1 MSTVSPASLEEIC
14 LSFISANIEDL
25 CHKDVQ
31 GVQYGEVSCQ
41 KLSFISPLFLHEHL
55 ADNIMRCL
63 SRDGNLTD
71 RTASLFVD
79 PRRCRIR
86 NFNLRK
92 CQLSFSVLKLLL
104 GKHRVEKLDLTETK
118 MFSSSL
124 FFLLLNGMSSTVRE
138 LNLSCTSFVLDFAAM
153 KPLSCLTHLD
163 VSHCTPINDHLM
175 SVAAQNMDRLQHI
188 NVSNTAIRHV
198 SSFGK
203 LRGQLKTLIAFNT
216 PVAWTKPAEFKD
228 FTLLQKLDISRSS
241 DNDWH
246 HDGTIESIKFDEMLT
261 DQCMMPNLVS
271 LDISGVS
278 AVTADAL
285 QSFLSSHPKLEFLGL
300 CLMSRNLQEQLERIS
315 PLLKITG
322 EATEKQI
329 LCSLQMYPDRA
340 DYMREALKRLSC
352 INNHWTARKPQIL
365 KLVLTPLEKHLG
377 DLHVQVGAITCVL
390 KIIREKGGEAGPEVH
405 PHLLSKV
412 ASLVLSAMRTFPE
425 KHQFLRICMLILQT
439 QQIRE
444 KATFNYFEASC
455 LVMDALCNFHGNQD
469 TCQLAIKLCANL
481 CAKLLLT
488 QMEKHP
494 NDFNIQSAAIT
505 CVGNIVI
512 ARGKEADP
520 EVHPYFLSKLA
531 SLVLSVMK
539 TFPEKHL
546 LLLKCMS
553 ILGLKQ
559 VVTKATF
566 NYFEASCLVMDALC
580 NFRGNQDICQLAIQ
594 LCANLC
600 AKLTEEE
607 KLALGS
613 EKNIM
618 TMFNIIQEKI
628 SARQE
633 DLTLSNAFTVLE
645 KLTDETPSTCSLFVE
660 KGGFQLMVQG
670 LKVFRE
676 GSQEK
681 NFGIKKDL
689 LIELN
694 IIAEVPSLRHL
705 LVTDEF
711 MNLMGSLLDDG
722 LLQLSY
728 FCGGILSNVML
739 EWSDDREPMSHSKQY
754 LLHRLEQAVNRWE
767 FPADQFVRYKSFR
780 SFVPLLQCAMPAVQ
794 MWALWGIINVCT
806 TNMQH
811 YDPLLSDVEIPD
823 IVQRVL
829 KTSHNGVRE
838 LAQKLLN
845 TVVNFEPS
853 QKKRK
858 S

>member
-55 ADNIMRCL
+55 ADNVMRCL

-79 PRRCRIR
+79 PHRCRIKH
-86 NFNLRK
+86 FNLRK
-92 CQLSFSVLKLLL
+92 CQLSFPVLKLLA
-104 GKHRVEKLDLTETK
+104 GKHKVEKLDLSGTK
-118 MFSSSL
+118 TFSSFL
-124 FFLLLNGMSSTVRE
+124 FFPLLNGMSSTVRE

-175 SVAAQNMDRLQHI
+175 SVAAQNMDCLKHI
-188 NVSNTAIRHV
+188 NISNTAIRHV

-216 PVAWTKPAEFKD
+216 PISWTNPAEFKD

-241 DNDWH
+241 DNDLH
-246 HDGTIESIKFDEMLT
+246 HDGMMEFIKYDEMLT
-261 DQCMMPNLVS
+261 DPCMMPNLVS
-271 LDISGVS
+271 LDVSGVS

-340 DYMREALKRLSC
+340 DYMREALSGLFRIS
-352 INNHWTARKPQIL
+352 NDWTARKPQIL
-365 KLVLTPLEKHLG
+365 KLVLNPLEKHLG
-377 DLHVQVGAITCVL
+377 DLNVQMGATACVFN
-390 KIIREKGGEAGPEVH
+390 IIREIGGEAGPEVH

-425 KHQFLRICMLILQT
+425 KYQFLWMCMLILQT
-439 QQIRE
+439 QQVRE

-469 TCQLAIKLCANL
+469 
-481 CAKLLLT
+481 
-488 QMEKHP
+488 
-494 NDFNIQSAAIT
+494 
-505 CVGNIVI
+505 
-512 ARGKEADP
+512 
-520 EVHPYFLSKLA
+520 
-531 SLVLSVMK
+531 
-539 TFPEKHL
+539 
-546 LLLKCMS
+546 
-553 ILGLKQ
+553 
-559 VVTKATF
+559 
-566 NYFEASCLVMDALC
+566 
-580 NFRGNQDICQLAIQ
+580 ICQLAIQ

-600 AKLTEEE
+600 AKLTVQETH
-607 KLALGS
+607 ALGS

-618 TMFNIIQEKI
+618 TMFNFIQEKI

-633 DLTLSNAFTVLE
+633 DLTLSLALTVLLY
-645 KLTDETPSTCSLFVE
+645 LTDETPSTCSLFVE
-660 KGGFQLMVQG
+660 KGGLQLIVQG
-670 LKVFRE
+670 LKVFRGE
-676 GSQEK
+676 NQEK
-681 NFGIKKDL
+681 NFIIKKKL
-689 LIELN
+689 LIILN
-694 IIAEVPSLRHL
+694 NIAETPSLRHL
-705 LVTDEF
+705 LITDEF
-711 MNLMGSLLDDG
+711 MNLLGSFLDNG

-739 EWSDDREPMSHSKQY
+739 EWSDDRELLSHSKQY
-754 LLHRLEQAVNRWE
+754 MLHRLEQAVKSWE
-767 FPADQFVRYKSFR
+767 FPGDESFR
-780 SFVPLLQCAMPAVQ
+780 SFVPLLLCAMPAVQ
-794 MWALWGIINVCT
+794 MWASWAIIHICTSNV
-806 TNMQH
+806 QH
-811 YDPLLSDVEIPD
+811 YAPLLIDIGIRD
-823 IVQRVL
+823 IVRRVL
-829 KTSHNGVRE
+829 TTSHNGVRE
-838 LAQKLLN
+838 LAEKLSD
-845 TVVNFEPS
+845 TVANF
-853 QKKRK
+853 
-858 S
+858 

>member
-1 MSTVSPASLEEIC
+1 M
-14 LSFISANIEDL
+14 
-25 CHKDVQ
+25 
-31 GVQYGEVSCQ
+31 
-41 KLSFISPLFLHEHL
+41 
-55 ADNIMRCL
+55 
-63 SRDGNLTD
+63 
-71 RTASLFVD
+71 
-79 PRRCRIR
+79 
-86 NFNLRK
+86 
-92 CQLSFSVLKLLL
+92 
-104 GKHRVEKLDLTETK
+104 
-118 MFSSSL
+118 
-124 FFLLLNGMSSTVRE
+124 
-138 LNLSCTSFVLDFAAM
+138 
-153 KPLSCLTHLD
+153 
-163 VSHCTPINDHLM
+163 
-175 SVAAQNMDRLQHI
+175 
-188 NVSNTAIRHV
+188 
-198 SSFGK
+198 
-203 LRGQLKTLIAFNT
+203 
-216 PVAWTKPAEFKD
+216 
-228 FTLLQKLDISRSS
+228 
-241 DNDWH
+241 
-246 HDGTIESIKFDEMLT
+246 TI
-261 DQCMMPNLVS
+261 
-271 LDISGVS
+271 
-278 AVTADAL
+278 
-285 QSFLSSHPKLEFLGL
+285 
-300 CLMSRNLQEQLERIS
+300 
-315 PLLKITG
+315 
-322 EATEKQI
+322 
-329 LCSLQMYPDRA
+329 
-340 DYMREALKRLSC
+340 
-352 INNHWTARKPQIL
+352 
-365 KLVLTPLEKHLG
+365 
-377 DLHVQVGAITCVL
+377 
-390 KIIREKGGEAGPEVH
+390 
-405 PHLLSKV
+405 
-412 ASLVLSAMRTFPE
+412 FPE
-425 KHQFLRICMLILQT
+425 EYC
-439 QQIRE
+439 
-444 KATFNYFEASC
+444 TFKYFEASC
-455 LVMDALCNFHGNQD
+455 LAIDALCNFHGNQD
-469 TCQLAIKLCANL
+469 ICQRAIELCA
-481 CAKLLLT
+481 
-488 QMEKHP
+488 
-494 NDFNIQSAAIT
+494 S
-505 CVGNIVI
+505 
-512 ARGKEADP
+512 
-520 EVHPYFLSKLA
+520 
-531 SLVLSVMK
+531 
-539 TFPEKHL
+539 
-546 LLLKCMS
+546 
-553 ILGLKQ
+553 
-559 VVTKATF
+559 
-566 NYFEASCLVMDALC
+566 
-580 NFRGNQDICQLAIQ
+580 
-594 LCANLC
+594 LC

-645 KLTDETPSTCSLFVE
+645 KLTDEIPSTCSLFVE

-739 EWSDDREPMSHSKQY
+739 EWSDDREPMSHSKQH